1 MLNYKIMTIAA
12 LATMTLAPGFASAC
26 TQKDAMDK
34 AQELSQLV
42 QAKMAQDPA
51 AGQAMMAKMQPIMQ
65 ANQGKM
71 ASGGTINWDTV
82 CSQYDAL
89 IAQAK

>member
-12 LATMTLAPGFASAC
+12 LAAITLAPGFASAC

-71 ASGGTINWDTV
+71 TSGGTVDWDAV
-82 CSQYDAL
+82 CTQYDAL

>member
-1 MLNYKIMTIAA
+1 MSSYKMMMAAA
-12 LATMTLAPGFASAC
+12 LAALTLAPGLASAC
-26 TQKDAMDK
+26 TQQEAMAK
-34 AQELSQLV
+34 STQLSQLV

-51 AGQAMMAKMQPIMQ
+51 AGQAMMMKMQPIMQ
-65 ANQGKM
+65 SYQSQM
-71 ASGGTINWDTV
+71 STGGTINWDAV